1 MVANLAV
8 GDGWADLNHL
18 ACGLMAGNQG
28 RRHVVLAVDTAHV
41 AAADAGSMDLNANL
55 SWRKVADKPN
65 VIRQSHAVFG
75 RPFADES
82 LHVVPLSLRR
92 QAAWPLGALNAH
104 CSATACEQQS
114 GHIKEGELS

>member
-1 MVANLAV
+1 
-8 GDGWADLNHL
+8 
-18 ACGLMAGNQG
+18 MAGNQG

-114 GHIKEGELS
+114 GHIKRGELS